1 MGSEVMGV
9 AIILG
14 ELSFLVGL
22 LFWQT
27 FSFIYLVLFLLLH
40 FFVMVHLIKLSKTN
54 MAARTNVSVV
64 KCFPLALAA
73 ITAGFEVNRN
83 SSQKRKDSLPRRV
96 TLG

>member
-1 MGSEVMGV
+1 
-9 AIILG
+9 
-14 ELSFLVGL
+14 
-22 LFWQT
+22 
-27 FSFIYLVLFLLLH
+27 
-40 FFVMVHLIKLSKTN
+40 MVHLIKLNKTN

-73 ITAGFEVNRN
+73 ITVGFEVNRN